1 MRRLSKI
8 VVLAALLGVVA
19 EAPVRAHAEDKPAVI
34 RIAYPGVGIGNR
46 PSVGGNSAAVMHLRG
61 ILEDEFKQDGIK
73 VTWTFLRGAGPAVNE
88 LYANNLAD
96 FSLLGD
102 LPSLIGK
109 SGGLKTR
116 MLAATGIRGNLYF
129 VVPSDSPI
137 QTLKDMRGKR
147 IALFKG
153 TNNQLAANKVLEANG
168 MSEKDVRFINM
179 DNASY
184 RAALVTGDIDG
195 AFGGSDLIGL
205 RDQGAIRI
213 VYRTAGDPRFLR
225 HASFIGAEAFIQK
238 YPQITQRVVT
248 SLVKAAKWISDQ
260 DANPTIAF
268 QLWTKSGVR
277 FADYREDWQGQS
289 LKVFSSPLID
299 PYLISQYKTQVKQA
313 KKFGLIKNDVSIDNW
328 VEPRFLAQALK
339 DLKLENFWQP
349 VGEDGVVPK
358 PTASVADPSHV
369 TASR

>member
-1 MRRLSKI
+1 MRTLSKTAA
-8 VVLAALLGVVA
+8 LAAVLGWTLLVGT
-19 EAPVRAHAEDKPAVI
+19 RAHAEDKPSVI
-34 RIAYPGVGIGNR
+34 RMANPGVGIGNR
-46 PSVGGNSAAVMHLRG
+46 PTVGGSSAAVMHLRG
-61 ILEDEFKQDGIK
+61 ILEDEFKNDGIK

-88 LYANNLAD
+88 LYANNLVD

-116 MLAATGIRGNLYF
+116 VLAATGIRSNLYF

-137 QTLKDMRGKR
+137 QALKDMRGRR

-153 TNNQLAANKVLEANG
+153 TNNQLAANKILEANG

-213 VYRTAGDPRFLR
+213 IYRTAGDPRFLR
-225 HASFIGAEAFIQK
+225 HASFVGSETFIQK
-238 YPQITQRVVT
+238 YPQITQRVVK
-248 SLVKAAKWISDQ
+248 SLVKAAKWLADQ
-260 DANPTIAF
+260 DQNPQLAF
-268 QLWTKSGVR
+268 QLWTKSGTR

-289 LKVFSSPLID
+289 LKVFSSPLLD
-299 PYLISQYKTQVKQA
+299 PYFLSQYKIQVQQA
-313 KKFGLIKNDVSIDNW
+313 KKYGLIKNDVSIDSW
-328 VEPRFLAQALK
+328 IEPRFLQAALK
-339 DLKLENFWQP
+339 ELNLENFWTP
-349 VGEDGVVPK
+349 VAPDGVVPK
-358 PTASVADPSHV
+358 VTASVQVPAEA